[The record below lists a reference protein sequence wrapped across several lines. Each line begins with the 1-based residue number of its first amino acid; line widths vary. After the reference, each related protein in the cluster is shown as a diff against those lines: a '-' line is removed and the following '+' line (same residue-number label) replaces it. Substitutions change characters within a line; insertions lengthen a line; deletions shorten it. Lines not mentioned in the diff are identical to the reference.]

1 MIEMDEIVYQYPY
14 FQRKEMLQF
23 VPLECKKILEVGC
36 GDGGFSSLLKERD
49 GVEVWGIEIHPDA
62 ALVASKK
69 LDKVLCGDFLEILK
83 KDLPEHTFDCVVF
96 NDVLEHFLYPEEI
109 LEGLKKILIKGG
121 YLVSSLPNFRYIG
134 NLWEIIIDKDF
145 QYKSAGILDITHMR
159 FYTEKSIVRLHQKSG
174 YKVLKCQ
181 GINPT
186 RSFKV
191 KLFNLLMLNFFADIF
206 FMQFATVA
214 QVD

>member
-1 MIEMDEIVYQYPY
+1 MDDTNYQYPY

-36 GDGGFSSLLKERD
+36 GDGRFSSLLKERE
-49 GVEVWGIEIHPDA
+49 GVEVWGIEIHPDSA
-62 ALVASKK
+62 AVASRK
-69 LDKVLCGDFLEILK
+69 LDKVLCGDFVEILK
-83 KDLPEHTFDCVVF
+83 MDLQENTFDCIVF

-109 LEGLKKILIKGG
+109 LAGLKKILIKDG
-121 YLVSSLPNFRYIG
+121 YVVSSLPNFRYVG

-145 QYKSAGILDITHMR
+145 QYKSAGILDKTHMR
-159 FYTEKSIVRLHQKSG
+159 YYTEKSIIRLYQQSG

-186 RSFKV
+186 RSIKV
-191 KLFNLLMLNFFADIF
+191 KLFNLLMFNFFSDIF
-206 FMQFATVA
+206 FLQFATIA
-214 QVD
+214 QVE

>member
-1 MIEMDEIVYQYPY
+1 MDDTNYQYPY

-23 VPLECKKILEVGC
+23 VPMECKKILEVGC
-36 GDGGFSSLLKERD
+36 GDGRFSSLLKERE
-49 GVEVWGIEIHPDA
+49 GVEVWGIEIHPDSA
-62 ALVASKK
+62 AVASGK

-83 KDLPEHTFDCVVF
+83 MDLQENTFDCIVF

-109 LEGLKKILIKGG
+109 LVCLKKILIKDG
-121 YLVSSLPNFRYIG
+121 YVVSSLPNFRYVG

-145 QYKSAGILDITHMR
+145 QYKSAGILDKTHMR
-159 FYTEKSIVRLHQKSG
+159 YYTEKSIIRLYQQSG

-186 RSFKV
+186 RSIKV
-191 KLFNLLMLNFFADIF
+191 KLFNWLMFNFFSDIF
-206 FMQFATVA
+206 FMQFATIA
-214 QVD
+214 QVE